1 MNPPFTLPASAA
13 VQPKQTV
20 GTRTIRVTLDI
31 PEADLAHRWADVTWE
46 GRTPTSIEEIIAG
59 DLKASAD
66 THRALVAESTK
77 HTGLAEHR
85 ILTAFR
91 TAHPNLVTVF

>member
-1 MNPPFTLPASAA
+1 MNTPSHLPASAA
-13 VQPKQTV
+13 VQPQKTV
-20 GTRTIRVTLDI
+20 GPSTIRVTLDI
-31 PEADLAHRWADVTWE
+31 PEADLAHRWADLTWE
-46 GRTPTSIEEIIAG
+46 GRTPTPIEEIIAG

-77 HTGLAEHR
+77 YPGLAEER

-91 TAHPNLVTVF
+91 IAHPTLSEA